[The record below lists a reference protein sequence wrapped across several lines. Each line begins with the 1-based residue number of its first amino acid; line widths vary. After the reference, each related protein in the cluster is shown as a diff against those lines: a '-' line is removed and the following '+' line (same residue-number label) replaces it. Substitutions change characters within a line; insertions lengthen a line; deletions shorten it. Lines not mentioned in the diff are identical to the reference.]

1 MPSGKKDS
9 KFAVKF
15 DGARIRNHW
24 MAAFEQACRP
34 AAKAAVVNRIG
45 VALQPPSPKGEDES
59 AFVFNFLSQLQEI
72 SKICIEGPF
81 LRTYHA
87 KVID

>member
-1 MPSGKKDS
+1 MQSGKKDF

-34 AAKAAVVNRIG
+34 AAKAVKRIS

-59 AFVFNFLSQLQEI
+59 AFVFNCLSQLQEV